1 MTWIEVL
8 IIAVGISLDLFAA
21 MEAQGSLVSKI
32 NKWHLSGICVLIAVW
47 QLVSLGLGVFLS
59 GLMYKLNQVPN
70 ETSIGEI
77 LAIVIYAGLG
87 IRLVLKA
94 IRDEQGEEHLELHLG
109 LRRFV
114 RVAAV
119 TSIYT
124 LLAGIAFG
132 LLETNMVMVLTMIV
146 AITVIVVIAGMYT
159 GYHVGHMHRKKAYI
173 AGTVI
178 MWIAGIDVLIRCI
191 MAQAL

>member
-8 IIAVGISLDLFAA
+8 LVAVGVSLDLFAA
-21 MEAQGSLVSKI
+21 MEAQGSLVSKV

-47 QLVSLGLGVFLS
+47 QLASLGLGVGLS
-59 GLMYKLNQVPN
+59 SLLYKLNQVPN
-70 ETSIGEI
+70 ETLMGEI
-77 LAIVIYAGLG
+77 LAIVIYTGLG

-94 IRDEQGEEHLELHLG
+94 IKDEQSEEHLELHLG

-114 RVAAV
+114 RMAAV

-132 LLETNMVMVLTMIV
+132 LLEVNLIMVLIMIV
-146 AITVIVVIAGMYT
+146 AITVIVVVAGMYT
-159 GYHVGHMHRKKAYI
+159 GYHFGHIHKKKAYI

-178 MWIAGIDVLIRCI
+178 MWAAGIDVLIRCFF
-191 MAQAL
+191 